1 MAVARINRGLDAI
14 DFDCERSAIIPVCS
28 ATMDEWREYLNSDD
42 QGFKSKFME
51 WVEGTVYIVEIPSQE
66 HQRFAH
72 SFEYVLARPPAFVRY
87 MALNGSPVVS
97 NYPELPGFQTDNS
110 YGPRTVVGTPLP
122 RGVQDYWTWF
132 SLVVEVGHLRGWGND
147 LGSLDWKARGWARIP
162 GVRFILCVAVT
173 DDLASAEYKLYTVQ
187 RDAQDRVRPLPHLNP
202 VPVVGPH
209 TVVSFDSRELLGL
222 PPGANI
228 PPIENTQFPDPT
240 VDVDLFNVLTRARQ

>member
-51 WVEGTVYIVEIPSQE
+51 WVEGTVYIVAIPSQE

-97 NYPELPGFQTDNS
+97 NYPELPGFQADNS
-110 YGPRTVVGTPLP
+110 YGPRRVVGTPLP
-122 RGVQDYWTWF
+122 R
-132 SLVVEVGHLRGWGND
+132 S
-147 LGSLDWKARGWARIP
+147 GWARIP

-187 RDAQDRVRPLPHLNP
+187 RDAQDRVRQLPHLNP

-209 TVVSFDSRELLGL
+209 TVVTFDSWELLGL

-228 PPIENTQFPDPT
+228 PPIENTQFPVPT
-240 VDVDLFNVLTRARQ
+240 VDVDLFEALQLARE